1 MTRRNTNTRRSA
13 GRNTKNPSTERKEYA
28 KNFMANLKGGNTYT
42 SGVSSLMGKKSS
54 LSGKPKPPVWGISEK
69 STNATIPVAGATG
82 TQQGSNA
89 PTTSNTSNLSDAGKE
104 YAANFMANKYGGN
117 TPSSPAPVPKP
128 EKEEKDNSRS
138 DYLNSLKAEQFP
150 STFKAE
156 QDARDKA
163 AERVA
168 KVQSDREAVE
178 LEARR
183 AYEDAL
189 DAPGGTKAGA
199 QQAAQ
204 AVRRRSN
211 VELADIS
218 LQENAALR
226 SAQVAQGI
234 FESAKGQDRQLTIEE
249 LQILNKG
256 GANLPM
262 GATISQAR
270 NSGIFPTSTS
280 TSTTESSGKGF
291 SLGEK
296 QSRYELDP
304 TTGEYVRVAGG
315 SGTEEGGLGEGEA
328 EKYGTQLDFLIN
340 TAMDAMALSEAS
352 GVSGIGRFVGDMLV
366 GDTKYRQLQTLTNTL
381 RTNAMSL
388 VGDPDIK
395 KFFGPQMSDKD
406 VDLMTAANT
415 SLNPE
420 GQSPTQLYNE
430 ANRLLE
436 IFQKLSAAAKEKVT
450 TPEEGELTWETI

>member
-1 MTRRNTNTRRSA
+1 MTQR
-13 GRNTKNPSTERKEYA
+13 
-28 KNFMANLKGGNTYT
+28 NTYT
-42 SGVSSLMGKKSS
+42 SGISALMGQQSSLTKKK
-54 LSGKPKPPVWGISEK
+54 KPVVWGIPK
-69 STNATIPVAGATG
+69 SNSFPSIGMGNTAQTTNAYPKGVNSPNPTAGNITPSSAAATG

-89 PTTSNTSNLSDAGKE
+89 PATTSPGGGSSLPPAGQDYASRLAEITKSANNLQTSFNSYKEDNKKNDGKDSGK
-104 YAANFMANKYGGN
+104 N
-117 TPSSPAPVPKP
+117 
-128 EKEEKDNSRS
+128 

-156 QDARDKA
+156 QDSRDKA
-163 AERVA
+163 AERLA
-168 KVQSDREAVE
+168 KVQSDREAME

-183 AYEDAL
+183 AYEETL
-189 DAPGGTKAGA
+189 DAPGGTRA
-199 QQAAQ
+199 AAQ
-204 AVRRRSN
+204 HAAQLVRRRSN
-211 VELADIS
+211 TELADVA

-234 FESAKGQDRQLTIEE
+234 FESAQGRDRELTIEE
-249 LQILNKG
+249 IQILNEG
-256 GANLPM
+256 GANLAL
-262 GATISQAR
+262 GSTISQAR
-270 NSGIFPTSTS
+270 NSGIFPTST
-280 TSTTESSGKGF
+280 TESSGQGF
-291 SLGEK
+291 SLGEN
-296 QSRYELDP
+296 QTRYELDP

-395 KFFGPQMSDKD
+395 KFFGPQMSDAD
-406 VDLMTAANT
+406 VRLMTAANT